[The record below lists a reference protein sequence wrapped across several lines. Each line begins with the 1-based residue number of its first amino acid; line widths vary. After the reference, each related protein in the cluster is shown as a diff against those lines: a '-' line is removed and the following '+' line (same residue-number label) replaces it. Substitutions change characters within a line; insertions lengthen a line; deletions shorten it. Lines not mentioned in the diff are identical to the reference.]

1 VDPAV
6 SGLPSRRFR
15 EAQLLIFAA
24 LGLLFAMVLVEMQ
37 GMLALARAAEREALR
52 GVESAAALVG
62 AELSAEH
69 GLWFQAPPREGLGVA
84 LLVDGKVARR
94 AGTAG
99 PLEPAWWPWRDEAA
113 WRAAGGAAA
122 GPLVDAGRQVV
133 VAYQSLGDGRAVRV
147 VQRVSSASLLG
158 QWRLLGAGLA
168 ILVAGA
174 GGVLAMLLVG
184 RVLAP
189 YRDLMAEAVRV
200 TERPSGEAEDRFL
213 IDTFRRAV
221 ERLEASEQQQ
231 RQRADELEV
240 LAAVLTRESGAGV
253 VITDAA
259 GAVRAGNPRAEELT
273 GAALTAGQPLPAV
286 LRGAAG
292 RIRLGERV
300 VGVRRTPLLS
310 SVGTTQGEVLF
321 LADTTQLDALERALA
336 EREQMATL
344 GELSAGT
351 AHELRNALATMK
363 GYLRLLPGAA
373 VAEQGRYLGA
383 IDDEMAAVGTVL
395 DRFLRFAQPHELKR
409 ESLELL
415 ALAGETAAKL
425 RPSFPGVA
433 LEVRGEPVEIA
444 GDALALGVVLENLLR
459 NAAEAAMQGGGR
471 VDVRVEPRAP
481 LALVV
486 VEDDGPGVSPE
497 VGERLF
503 APFVSTKPSGGLGL
517 ALARR
522 FARLH
527 GGDVE
532 HEPRA
537 GGGARFVLRLPRG
550 GVA

>member
-1 VDPAV
+1 M
-6 SGLPSRRFR
+6 SSLPSRRFR
-15 EAQLLIFAA
+15 GAQLLIFAA

-52 GVESAAALVG
+52 GVESAATLVG

-69 GLWFQAPPREGLGVA
+69 GLAFLAPPREGLGVA
-84 LLVDGKVARR
+84 LLVDGKVVRR
-94 AGTAG
+94 AGSAG
-99 PLEPAWWPWRDEAA
+99 PLEPAWWPWTDETA
-113 WRAAGGAAA
+113 WRAAGGVAA
-122 GPLVDAGRQVV
+122 GPLVDTGRQVV
-133 VAYQSLGDGRAVRV
+133 VAYQPLGGGRAVRV
-147 VQRVSSASLLG
+147 VQRVSSAALLG

-174 GGVLAMLLVG
+174 GGLLAVLLVG

-200 TERPSGEAEDRFL
+200 SERPSGEAEDRFL
-213 IDTFRRAV
+213 IDTFRLAV

-259 GAVRAGNPRAEELT
+259 GAVRAGNPRVDELA
-273 GAALTAGQPLPAV
+273 GVALHVGEPLPAV
-286 LRGAAG
+286 LRGAVG
-292 RIRLGERV
+292 RVRLGERV
-300 VGVRRTPLLS
+300 VGVRRIPLLS
-310 SVGTTQGEVLF
+310 SAGTTQGEVLF

-373 VAEQGRYLGA
+373 ADEQGRFLGA
-383 IDDEMAAVGTVL
+383 IDDEMDAVGTVL
-395 DRFLRFAQPHELKR
+395 DRFLRFAQPHELRR
-409 ESLELL
+409 ENLELL
-415 ALAGETAAKL
+415 ALVGEAAAKL
-425 RPSFPGVA
+425 RPSFPRIA
-433 LEVRGEPVEIA
+433 LDVRGDSVVVA
-444 GDALALGVVLENLLR
+444 GDALALGVVLENLLS
-459 NAAEAAMQGGGR
+459 NAAEAAAQGGGH
-471 VDVRVEPRAP
+471 VDVRVAMRAP
-481 LALVV
+481 LALVI

-497 VGERLF
+497 VGDRLF
-503 APFVSTKPSGGLGL
+503 APFASTKPSGGLGL

-537 GGGARFVLRLPRG
+537 GGGARFVLRLPQG